1 MTKRLQ
7 LYTCGTWI
15 VKSGME
21 QDFIEAWQAFA
32 DWTSRDQV
40 GAGAGT
46 LLQNEDDPS
55 MFLSFGPW
63 ENVKV
68 ITEWRSKP
76 EFQDFVSRA
85 RELCEEV
92 KPQTMKVV
100 GYSNPEK
107 S

>member
-1 MTKRLQ
+1 MTDKLQ

-21 QDFIEAWQAFA
+21 QDFIEVWQAFA

-46 LLQNEDDPS
+46 LLQNEADPS

-63 ENVKV
+63 ENLEV
-68 ITEWRSKP
+68 IAKWRSRP
-76 EFQDFVSRA
+76 EFQDFVARA
-85 RELCEEV
+85 RELCNEV

-100 GYSNPEK
+100 GYSNPEDF
-107 S
+107 